1 MIMDRKKL
9 TFLVIDG
16 VLTLALT
23 AASAY
28 FGINKRLSYIAST
41 QAADMTAELVSE
53 NEQLK
58 TRRNIL
64 KNDVGSKTDDTPY
77 KDELNTKIAERT
89 GEITAMKTETETAK
103 KSIEETKSK
112 TEAASKTLN
121 SLNAGMNL
129 SRGKSVEVGPGGLRC
144 PDTIGAGRYIAEG
157 DGVLTIIAVNGAA
170 RVSEDL
176 LTIDT
181 GTYTFDLADGE
192 RVKTNNGN
200 ITLTELK

>member
-1 MIMDRKKL
+1 MDRKKL
-9 TFLVIDG
+9 TFLIIDG

-28 FGINKRLSYIAST
+28 FGINRRLSYIAST
-41 QAADMTAELVSE
+41 QAADMTAELASE

-58 TRRNIL
+58 TRRDIL

-121 SLNAGMNL
+121 ALNAGMNL
-129 SRGKSVEVGPGGLRC
+129 SRGKSVEVGTGGLQC
-144 PDTIGAGRYIAEG
+144 PDAIGAGRYIAEG
-157 DGVLTIIAVNGAA
+157 DGVLTIIAANGAA

-181 GTYTFDLADGE
+181 GTYTFDLAEGE
-192 RVKTNNGN
+192 RVKTNNGS

>member
-1 MIMDRKKL
+1 MNGKKI
-9 TFLVIDG
+9 TFLIIDG

-58 TRRNIL
+58 TRRDIL

-129 SRGKSVEVGPGGLRC
+129 SRGKSVEVGTGGLQC

-157 DGVLTIIAVNGAA
+157 DGVLTIIAANGAA

-181 GTYTFDLADGE
+181 GTYTFDLAEGE